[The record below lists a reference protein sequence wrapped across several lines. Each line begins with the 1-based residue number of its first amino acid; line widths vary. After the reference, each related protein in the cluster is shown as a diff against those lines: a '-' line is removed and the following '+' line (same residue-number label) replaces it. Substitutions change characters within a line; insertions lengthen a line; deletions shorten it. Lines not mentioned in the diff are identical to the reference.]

1 MAKQATIRFFD
12 ALYTDG
18 FPSYNELFLI
28 AGSETKVVY
37 IDASSFDRIFIE
49 GKNLDYEF
57 GRPVDGTLTKLTL
70 ADENG
75 NPLQVVSGFKIDAG
89 QVGGT
94 ELLDFV
100 AHLAARVQVSGVKV
114 IGTDFEDNVTTFFGR
129 DHLIGRGGVDILN
142 GGGGRDIL
150 TGGTDNDLFVFVA
163 GHGKDRIT
171 DFDAI
176 GGPGFQD
183 LIGRAFADVEN
194 ITASGNNTV
203 IDFGDGDVV
212 TLLNVSSAQIS
223 AEDFNA

>member
-1 MAKQATIRFFD
+1 MAKMATIRFLD
-12 ALYTDG
+12 ELYIHG
-18 FPSYNELFLI
+18 FPSYTEILMI
-28 AGSETKVVY
+28 AGSEKKAVY
-37 IDASSFDRIFIE
+37 IDASSFDRIIVE

-100 AHLAARVQVSGVKV
+100 GHLAARVQVSGVKV
-114 IGTDFEDNVTTFFGR
+114 IGTGSDENITTFFGR
-129 DHLIGRGGVDILN
+129 DHLIGRGGEDTLN
-142 GGGGRDIL
+142 GGGGRDKL
-150 TGGTDNDLFVFVA
+150 TGGTENDLFVFVA
-163 GHGKDRIT
+163 GHSKDTIT

-176 GGPGFQD
+176 GGVGFQD
-183 LIGRAFADVEN
+183 LIGRAFADVDN

-212 TLLNVSSAQIS
+212 TLLNVSSAQID
-223 AEDFNA
+223 ATDFNA